1 MKKAILLEILK
12 QQRNNTKKNTRQ
24 DIITL
29 VSKLVE
35 KHIKDN
41 AEINGVSLTR
51 DQIGVNLGE
60 VVEVVMKS
68 IYNNDTSKT
77 MSNQH
82 YDLNDNGTKVEVKF
96 TTCDAYAHPINKSE
110 KVGYYLIVAYSKKL
124 GGQVFKVPYANRNDI
139 DVNNQA
145 RITINQKQRFLDND
159 LTKRVFAF

>member
-1 MKKAILLEILK
+1 MKKAILLEVLK

-24 DIITL
+24 DIISL

-35 KHIKDN
+35 KHINDN
-41 AEINGVSLTR
+41 AEINGISLTR

-60 VVEVVMKS
+60 VVEVIMKS

-124 GGQVFKVPYANRNDI
+124 GGMVFKVPYANRNEIDI
-139 DVNNQA
+139 NNQA
-145 RITINQKQRFLDND
+145 RITINQKQKFFDRA
-159 LTKRVFAF
+159 LTQKVFSL